1 MAAMAA
7 ARLGYRCHVLA
18 PEADSPAADVAAAFT
33 CADYGD
39 EAALA
44 AFAAAVD
51 VVTLEFENVPVA
63 DARVPGAAAAGPAR
77 APPCCG

>member
-1 MAAMAA
+1 MTAMAA
-7 ARLGYRCHVLA
+7 ARLGYRCHIFA

-33 CADYGD
+33 CADYED
-39 EAALA
+39 EAALT

-63 DARVPGAAAAGPAR
+63 TLEHPGAAASGPAR
-77 APPCCG
+77 ALPCCG